1 MSARVSLLGYAL
13 LGLLH
18 QKPSSGY
25 ALRRVFATTPMGTF
39 SDSPGAIYPALGR
52 LERHLGLAMIMRVGL
67 VIETLTHLV
76 LALTT
81 WAWLALVVF
90 FVFGVHAFVW
100 GTTST
105 SVRQRAVPTEM
116 QGRVGSV
123 YMLGVMGG
131 MVAGAAIAG
140 PLANRWGI
148 TAPFWFA
155 FVGSAVILALIWN
168 QLGHIA
174 HADEET
180 LAREPA

>member
-1 MSARVSLLGYAL
+1 
-13 LGLLH
+13 
-18 QKPSSGY
+18 
-25 ALRRVFATTPMGTF
+25 
-39 SDSPGAIYPALGR
+39 
-52 LERHLGLAMIMRVGL
+52 
-67 VIETLTHLV
+67 
-76 LALTT
+76 
-81 WAWLALVVF
+81 
-90 FVFGVHAFVW
+90 
-100 GTTST
+100 
-105 SVRQRAVPTEM
+105 
-116 QGRVGSV
+116 
-123 YMLGVMGG
+123 MGG